1 MVDSGVNNS
10 ANGVARYRDR
20 GYVLE
25 ELHEAI
31 FTAAELLALTDAELD
46 QLDALDGDVPAEAR
60 WWREWRQR
68 RAKRDSGAEDAG

>member
-1 MVDSGVNNS
+1 MVEGGVSNG

-20 GYVLE
+20 GHTPE

-31 FTAAELLALTDAELD
+31 FTAEELLALAEAELD
-46 QLDALDGDVPAEAR
+46 ELDALDGDVPAEAR

-68 RAKRDSGAEDAG
+68 RAKRDSGAEGA

>member
-46 QLDALDGDVPAEAR
+46 EA
-60 WWREWRQR
+60 W
-68 RAKRDSGAEDAG
+68 S